1 MTVEKRKGEI
11 ERKRKK
17 KGNRKENEK
26 KKSIEFR
33 VYMNNKAYA
42 LHLSCFSIE
51 KNQYNQEEILG
62 INIQKN
68 NNE

>member
-1 MTVEKRKGEI
+1 MTVENRKGKI

-17 KGNRKENEK
+17 KGNRKENEKK

-51 KNQYNQEEILG
+51 KN
-62 INIQKN
+62 
-68 NNE
+68 

>member
-26 KKSIEFR
+26 KKVQNLEF
-33 VYMNNKAYA
+33 
-42 LHLSCFSIE
+42 I
-51 KNQYNQEEILG
+51 
-62 INIQKN
+62 
-68 NNE
+68 

>member
-1 MTVEKRKGEI
+1 LKKKKGEI

-51 KNQYNQEEILG
+51 KN
-62 INIQKN
+62 
-68 NNE
+68 